1 MPSLDHIGSWK
12 GWKRGGNRSSRR
24 KVSLEQFKAIRI
36 QGNICLL
43 KPESSALE
51 SWMLAR
57 RIRNPSH
64 DWNPEFLEFQS
75 TNTWNSESRSVDS
88 KIQDCRPSLRRILGA
103 TRGDNGD
110 YQGPRR
116 GWDWGAL
123 APPPP
128 PCPHFFGCQ
137 EPMWLLMLEHWMF
150 NWKSLRCWWRTE
162 NLPVLMTF

>member
-12 GWKRGGNRSSRR
+12 GWKRRGNRSSRR

-43 KPESSALE
+43 KLESSALE

-128 PCPHFFGCQ
+128 CPHFFGCQ